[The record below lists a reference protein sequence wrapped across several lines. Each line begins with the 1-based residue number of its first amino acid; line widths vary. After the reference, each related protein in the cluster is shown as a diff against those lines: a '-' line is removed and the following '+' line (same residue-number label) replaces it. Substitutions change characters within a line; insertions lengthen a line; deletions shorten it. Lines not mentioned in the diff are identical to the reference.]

1 MPYLLDEAQL
11 AFPHP
16 RLADEDGLL
25 AIGGDLSEER
35 LLLAYQNGIFPWYD
49 EDTPILWYSPH
60 ERFVI
65 PNGKLK
71 ISKSMRQV
79 LRSKR
84 FKVTFNQAFE
94 QVIDQCARIARE
106 GQQGTW
112 ILPEM
117 KAAYISLHKHG
128 YAHSVEV
135 WEQGQLVGGLYGIK
149 VGNVFGGESMFSK
162 ISNASK
168 VALISLA
175 EDFGLSM
182 IDCQVHS
189 AHLESMGACLIPQE
203 EFLAIIQQQEIKAYD
218 FQRAL

>member
-1 MPYLLDEAQL
+1 M

-65 PNGKLK
+65 LKGNLK

-84 FKVTFNQAFE
+84 FQVTYNQAFE
-94 QVIDQCARIARE
+94 QVIDQCARIVRE

-117 KAAYISLHKHG
+117 KAAYISLHEHG

-135 WEQGQLVGGLYGIK
+135 WEQDQLVGGLYGVK

-162 ISNASK
+162 VSNASK

-175 EDFGLSM
+175 EDFGISL

-189 AHLESMGACLIPQE
+189 AHLESMGATLIPQE
-203 EFLAIIQQQEIKAYD
+203 EFLAIIQQQEINAYD
-218 FQRAL
+218 FQRSL

>member
-25 AIGGDLSEER
+25 AIGADLKEER

-65 PNGKLK
+65 PKGAIK
-71 ISKSMRQV
+71 ISKSMRQ
-79 LRSKR
+79 LIRSKR
-84 FKVTFNQAFE
+84 FRVSVNEAFP
-94 QVIDQCARIARE
+94 QVIEQCARISRD

-117 KAAYISLHKHG
+117 KESYISLHHQG
-128 YAHSVEV
+128 YAHSIEV
-135 WEQGQLVGGLYGIK
+135 WEENQLVGGLYGVQ
-149 VGNVFGGESMFSK
+149 VGKVFGGESMFSK
-162 ISNASK
+162 TSNASK
-168 VALISLA
+168 IALISLA
-175 EDFGLSM
+175 QEFDLEM

-189 AHLESMGACLIPQE
+189 DHLESMGAKLIPQA
-203 EFLAIIQQQEIKAYD
+203 EFLAIIQQQKIKAHD
-218 FQRAL
+218 FQRTL

>member
-65 PNGKLK
+65 PKGKLK

-162 ISNASK
+162 VSNASK

-203 EFLAIIQQQEIKAYD
+203 EFLGIIQQQEIKAYD
-218 FQRAL
+218 FQPAL

>member
-1 MPYLLDEAQL
+1 MPYLLDEAKL

-35 LLLAYQNGIFPWYD
+35 LLLAYQDGIFPWYD

-65 PNGKLK
+65 RKGNLK

-84 FKVTFNQAFE
+84 FKVTYNQAFE
-94 QVIDQCARIARE
+94 QVIDQCARIVRE

-117 KAAYISLHKHG
+117 KAAYISLHEHG

-135 WEQGQLVGGLYGIK
+135 WEQDQLVGGLYGVK

-162 ISNASK
+162 VSNASK

-175 EDFGLSM
+175 EDFGISL

-189 AHLESMGACLIPQE
+189 AHLESMGATLIPQE
-203 EFLAIIQQQEIKAYD
+203 EFLAIIQQQEINAYD

>member
-1 MPYLLDEAQL
+1 MPYLLDEAKL

-65 PNGKLK
+65 RKGNLK
-71 ISKSMRQV
+71 ISKSMRKV

-84 FKVTFNQAFE
+84 FQVTYNQAFE
-94 QVIDQCARIARE
+94 QVIDQCARIVRE

-117 KAAYISLHKHG
+117 KAAYISLHEHG

-135 WEQGQLVGGLYGIK
+135 WEQDQLVGGLYGVK

-162 ISNASK
+162 VSNASK

-175 EDFGLSM
+175 EDFGISL

-189 AHLESMGACLIPQE
+189 AHLESMGATLIPQE
-203 EFLAIIQQQEIKAYD
+203 EFLAIIQHQEINAYD
-218 FQRAL
+218 FQRTL

>member
-65 PNGKLK
+65 PKGKLK

-84 FKVTFNQAFE
+84 FKVTYNQAFE

-162 ISNASK
+162 VSNASK

-175 EDFGLSM
+175 EDFGISM

-218 FQRAL
+218 FQPAL

>member
-1 MPYLLDEAQL
+1 MPYLLDEAKL

-65 PNGKLK
+65 RKGNLK
-71 ISKSMRQV
+71 ISKSMRKV

-84 FKVTFNQAFE
+84 FQVTYNQAFE
-94 QVIDQCARIARE
+94 QVIDQCARIVRE

-117 KAAYISLHKHG
+117 KAAYISLHEHG

-135 WEQGQLVGGLYGIK
+135 WEQDQLVGGLYGVK

-162 ISNASK
+162 VSNASK
-168 VALISLA
+168 LALISLA
-175 EDFGLSM
+175 EDFGISL

-189 AHLESMGACLIPQE
+189 AHLESMGATLIPQE
-203 EFLAIIQQQEIKAYD
+203 EFLAIIQHQEINAYD
-218 FQRAL
+218 FQRTL

>member
-65 PNGKLK
+65 RKGNLK

-79 LRSKR
+79 IRSKR
-84 FKVTFNQAFE
+84 FQVTYNQAFE
-94 QVIDQCARIARE
+94 QVIDQCARIVRE

-117 KAAYISLHKHG
+117 KAAYISLHEHG

-135 WEQGQLVGGLYGIK
+135 WEQDQLVGGLYGVKI
-149 VGNVFGGESMFSK
+149 GNVFGGESMFSK
-162 ISNASK
+162 VSNASK

-175 EDFGLSM
+175 EDFGISL

-189 AHLESMGACLIPQE
+189 AHLESMGATLIPQE
-203 EFLAIIQQQEIKAYD
+203 EFLAIIQQQEINAYD

>member
-35 LLLAYQNGIFPWYD
+35 LLLTYQNGIFPWYD

-65 PNGKLK
+65 PKGKLK

-106 GQQGTW
+106 DQQGTW

-135 WEQGQLVGGLYGIK
+135 WEQGHLVGGLYGIK

-162 ISNASK
+162 VSNASK

-175 EDFGLSM
+175 EDFGISM

>member
-65 PNGKLK
+65 LKGNLK

-84 FKVTFNQAFE
+84 FKVTYNQAFE
-94 QVIDQCARIARE
+94 QVIDQCARIVRE

-117 KAAYISLHKHG
+117 KAAYISLHEHG

-135 WEQGQLVGGLYGIK
+135 WEQDQLVGGLYGVK

-162 ISNASK
+162 VSNASK

-175 EDFGLSM
+175 EDFGISL

-189 AHLESMGACLIPQE
+189 AHLESMGATLIPQE
-203 EFLAIIQQQEIKAYD
+203 EFLAIIQQQEINAYD
-218 FQRAL
+218 FQRSL

>member
-1 MPYLLDEAQL
+1 M

-65 PNGKLK
+65 RKGNLK
-71 ISKSMRQV
+71 IYKSMRQV

-84 FKVTFNQAFE
+84 FQVTYNQAFE
-94 QVIDQCARIARE
+94 QVIDQCARIVRE

-117 KAAYISLHKHG
+117 KAAYISLHEHG

-135 WEQGQLVGGLYGIK
+135 WEQDQLVGGLYGVK

-162 ISNASK
+162 VSNASK

-175 EDFGLSM
+175 EDFGISL

-189 AHLESMGACLIPQE
+189 AHLESMGATLMPQE
-203 EFLAIIQQQEIKAYD
+203 EFLAIIQHQEINAYD

>member
-60 ERFVI
+60 ERLVI
-65 PNGKLK
+65 LKGNLK

-84 FKVTFNQAFE
+84 FQVTYNQAFE
-94 QVIDQCARIARE
+94 QVIDQCARIVRE

-117 KAAYISLHKHG
+117 KAAYISLHEHG

-135 WEQGQLVGGLYGIK
+135 WEQDQLVGGLYGVK

-162 ISNASK
+162 VSNASK

-175 EDFGLSM
+175 EDFGISL

-189 AHLESMGACLIPQE
+189 AHLESMGATLIPQE
-203 EFLAIIQQQEIKAYD
+203 EFLAIIQHQEINAYD
-218 FQRAL
+218 FQRTL

>member
-1 MPYLLDEAQL
+1 M
-11 AFPHP
+11 
-16 RLADEDGLL
+16 REDGLL

-65 PNGKLK
+65 RKGNLK

-84 FKVTFNQAFE
+84 FKVTYNQAFE
-94 QVIDQCARIARE
+94 QVIDQCARIVRE

-117 KAAYISLHKHG
+117 KAAYISLHEHG

-135 WEQGQLVGGLYGIK
+135 WEQDQLVGGLYGVK

-162 ISNASK
+162 VSNASK

-175 EDFGLSM
+175 EDFGISL

-189 AHLESMGACLIPQE
+189 AHLENMGATLIPQE
-203 EFLAIIQQQEIKAYD
+203 EFLAIIQQQEINAYD

>member
-65 PNGKLK
+65 LKGNLK

-84 FKVTFNQAFE
+84 FQVTYNQAFE
-94 QVIDQCARIARE
+94 QVIDQCARIVRE

-117 KAAYISLHKHG
+117 KAAYISLHEHG

-135 WEQGQLVGGLYGIK
+135 WEQDQLVGGLYGVK

-162 ISNASK
+162 VSNASK

-175 EDFGLSM
+175 EDFGISL

-189 AHLESMGACLIPQE
+189 AHLESMGATLIPQE
-203 EFLAIIQQQEIKAYD
+203 EFLAIIQQQEINAYD
-218 FQRAL
+218 FQRSL

>member
-65 PNGKLK
+65 PKGKLK

-94 QVIDQCARIARE
+94 QVIDQCSRIARE

-162 ISNASK
+162 VSNASK

-175 EDFGLSM
+175 EDFGISM

>member
-25 AIGGDLSEER
+25 AIGGDLSAER

-65 PNGKLK
+65 HKGKLK

-84 FKVTFNQAFE
+84 FKVTYNQAFE

-162 ISNASK
+162 VSNASK

-175 EDFGLSM
+175 EDFGISM

-189 AHLESMGACLIPQE
+189 VHLESMGACLISQE
-203 EFLAIIQQQEIKAYD
+203 GFLAIIQQQEIKAYD
-218 FQRAL
+218 FQRVL

>member
-65 PNGKLK
+65 PKGKLK

-162 ISNASK
+162 VSNASK
-168 VALISLA
+168 IALISLA
-175 EDFGLSM
+175 EDFGISM

-189 AHLESMGACLIPQE
+189 AHLESMGACFIPQE

-218 FQRAL
+218 FQPAL

>member
-1 MPYLLDEAQL
+1 MPYLLDEAKL

-65 PNGKLK
+65 RKGNLK

-84 FKVTFNQAFE
+84 FQVTYNQAFE
-94 QVIDQCARIARE
+94 QVIDQCARIVRE

-117 KAAYISLHKHG
+117 KAAYISLHEHG

-135 WEQGQLVGGLYGIK
+135 WEQDQLVGGLYGVK

-162 ISNASK
+162 VSNASK

-175 EDFGLSM
+175 EDFGISL

-189 AHLESMGACLIPQE
+189 AHLESMGATLMPQE
-203 EFLAIIQQQEIKAYD
+203 EFLAIIQQQEINAYD
-218 FQRAL
+218 FQRSL

>member
-65 PNGKLK
+65 LKGNLK

-84 FKVTFNQAFE
+84 FQVTYNQAFE
-94 QVIDQCARIARE
+94 QVIDQCARIVRE

-117 KAAYISLHKHG
+117 KAAYISLHEHG

-135 WEQGQLVGGLYGIK
+135 WEQDQLVGGLYGVK

-162 ISNASK
+162 VSNASK

-175 EDFGLSM
+175 EDFGISL

-189 AHLESMGACLIPQE
+189 AHLESMGATLIPQE
-203 EFLAIIQQQEIKAYD
+203 EFLAIIQHQEINAYD
-218 FQRAL
+218 FQRTL

>member
-65 PNGKLK
+65 PKGKLK

-84 FKVTFNQAFE
+84 FKVTYNQAFE

-135 WEQGQLVGGLYGIK
+135 WEQGQLMGGLYGIK

-162 ISNASK
+162 VSNASK

-175 EDFGLSM
+175 EDFGISM